1 MLKSKVTASCL
12 AVLTL
17 MAAGIAQAAVS
28 QQEAAK
34 LGKELTVFGAE
45 TAANKDG
52 TIPAYDGGLTKAPA
66 GYKPGGF
73 LVDPFPNE
81 KPLFTITSQNADQYK
96 DKLSAGQLALLKKY
110 PTYKMPVYATHRTT
124 AYPKKVLDAAKKNA
138 GTAKLV
144 SDGNG
149 VADFEFA
156 VPFPV
161 PQNGLEVIWNHLTRY
176 RGDAAKRKF
185 VQVPVE
191 RDGSFIQSGFE
202 DTLVFPRALPDFY
215 DASADDNINFYFYQI
230 LTSPASIAGNVLLV
244 HETLDQVKEG
254 RRAWQYNAGQRR
266 VRRAPQVAYDAPGSA
281 SDGLRTTDNYDMYNG
296 APDRYTWKLVG
307 KKEMYI
313 PYNAYRLHS
322 PKLNYKQIHAPLH
335 LNPDNLRYELHRV
348 WEVEATLKEGARHI
362 YAKRTFYIDEDN
374 WQAAVIDHYD
384 GQGQMWRV
392 AEAHAIQYYNA
403 NVPFYTAEVLHDL
416 QAGRYLTTGLTNES
430 NEPFVFDFKPD
441 RGNYTPA
448 GLRRLGVQ

>member
-1 MLKSKVTASCL
+1 MFKSKVTASCL
-12 AVLTL
+12 TVLSML
-17 MAAGIAQAAVS
+17 VAGVAQAAVS
-28 QQEAAK
+28 AQEAGR
-34 LGKELTVFGAE
+34 LGQDLTVFGAE
-45 TAANKDG
+45 KAGNAAG
-52 TIPAYDGGLTKAPA
+52 TIPAYTGGLTKAPA
-66 GYKPGGF
+66 GYKEGGF
-73 LVDPFPNE
+73 LVDPFANE
-81 KPLFTITSQNADQYK
+81 KPLFTITASNVDQYK
-96 DKLSAGQLALLKKY
+96 NNLSPGQLAMFKKY
-110 PTYKMPVYATHRTT
+110 PSYKMPVYPTHRST

-138 GTAKLV
+138 TTAKLV
-144 SDGNG
+144 SEGNG

-156 VPFPV
+156 VPFPI

-176 RGDAAKRKF
+176 RGDAAKREF

-191 RDGSFIQSGFE
+191 RDGSFIESGFE

-215 DASADDNINFYFYQI
+215 DANADGNINFYFYQI
-230 LTSPASIAGNVLLV
+230 LKSPASISGNVLLV

-281 SDGLRTTDNYDMYNG
+281 SDGLRTTDNYDLYNG
-296 APDRYTWKLVG
+296 APDRYEWKLKG
-307 KKEMYI
+307 KREMYI

-322 PKLNYKQIHAPLH
+322 PKLSYKEIHTPLH
-335 LNPDNLRYELHRV
+335 MNPEHLRFELHRV
-348 WEVEATLKEGARHI
+348 WEVEATLKDDARHI
-362 YAKRTFYIDEDN
+362 YSKRTFFIDEDN

-384 GQGQMWRV
+384 GQGQLWRV
-392 AEAHAIQYYNA
+392 AEGHAIQYYNA
-403 NVPFYTAEVLHDL
+403 DVPFYTAEVLYDL

-430 NEPFVFDFKPD
+430 DAPFVFDFKPE